1 MRKLNQKE
9 MSNEQIIAQFIG
21 QYALLHATR
30 TGLEK
35 CTFDATES
43 IRALF
48 LKAGFHNYDSQGRG
62 REECGEEKPALF
74 VSANR
79 VQERVVSLYK
89 PKAKAMQGG
98 DPRFWPCGAKEFISP
113 DEVIA
118 VFIHKRKLCLI
129 NISREILRDS
139 VSEPEAHRFIEKFL
153 KECEE
158 TLLELA
164 YELVQKLRDL
174 ARHGPLIAP
183 PHDRGVGYAIEQAL
197 KLKTNS
203 RGNPDYKGK
212 IEIKSGRGR
221 SNMTLFSSAPD
232 WKLAEELNTRQQR
245 YVNRYCIS
253 SRSILYRY
261 GYWRNSKWNLS
272 CDVSTRGFNTQGLK
286 IHLDQKQGTLV
297 ENCRQKPE
305 QVAIWR
311 LRDLHTSLVTKHP
324 ETMFIKARS
333 EKRSQTEEAF
343 FLEKATY
350 VRTPS
355 FSKFDELLACGV
367 IVVCHRQ
374 HSEHDHGIGFR
385 IPPTKASQLFL
396 AQPRNFQLA
405 PE

>member
-1 MRKLNQKE
+1 MRKLTQE
-9 MSNEQIIAQFIG
+9 EIRNEQMIAQTIG
-21 QYALLHATR
+21 HYALLHATR

-43 IRALF
+43 MRALF
-48 LKAGFHNYDSQGRG
+48 LKGGFHNYEMQGRG
-62 REECGEEKPALF
+62 RDDYGQEKPALF
-74 VSANR
+74 VSTNR
-79 VQERVVSLYK
+79 VHERAVSLYR
-89 PKAKAMQGG
+89 PKAKPMQGG

-118 VFIHKRKLCLI
+118 VFIHKRKLCFI
-129 NISREILRDS
+129 NLSREVLRDLA
-139 VSEPEAHRFIEKFL
+139 SEPASYRFIEKFL

-158 TLLELA
+158 SLLELA

-174 ARHGPLIAP
+174 AKHGPLIAP

-197 KLKTNS
+197 KLTTNS
-203 RGNPDYKGK
+203 RGNPDYKDK

-221 SNMTLFSSAPD
+221 SNTTLFSSAPD
-232 WKLAEELNTRQQR
+232 WRLAEELNTRQKR
-245 YVNRYCIS
+245 YVNRYCTS

-261 GYWRNSKWNLS
+261 GYWRHAKWNLS
-272 CDVSTRGFNTQGLK
+272 CDVSTRRFNAQGLI

-311 LRDLHTSLVTKHP
+311 LRDLHKSLETKHP
-324 ETMFIKARS
+324 ETLFIKARS
-333 EKRSQTEEAF
+333 EKRSQSEEAF

-355 FSKFDELLACGV
+355 FSKFDELLTSGV

-374 HSEHDHGIGFR
+374 HSKHDHGIGFR
-385 IPPTKASQLFL
+385 MPTEKASQLFL
-396 AQPRNFQLA
+396 AQPRNFRLA
-405 PE
+405 PD